1 MTDAPMYRVSE
12 AARFLGVSTDTVRRW
27 IAAKTLTHHSDS
39 SGRTVVDGVELA
51 RHARKITVLPEDPRH
66 MSTSVANRFYGI
78 VTDVRRGDVMSMVE
92 IQAGPHRIFSLVGTD
107 EIDRMQLTPGNA
119 VIASALSQAI
129 ALERI

>member
-1 MTDAPMYRVSE
+1 MTDTPMYRVSE

-92 IQAGPHRIFSLVGTD
+92 IPAGPHRIFSLVGTD

>member
-1 MTDAPMYRVSE
+1 MTDTPMYRVSE

-92 IQAGPHRIFSLVGTD
+92 MQAGPHRIFSLVGTD

>member
-1 MTDAPMYRVSE
+1 MTDTPMYRVSE
-12 AARFLGVSTDTVRRW
+12 AARFLDVSTDTVRRW
-27 IAAKTLTHHSDS
+27 IAAGTLTHRTDS

-51 RHARKITVLPEDPRH
+51 RHARKITALPEDPRH
-66 MSTSVANRFYGI
+66 VSTSVSNRFYGI
-78 VTDVRRGDVMSMVE
+78 VTDVKRGDVMSMVE

-119 VIASALSQAI
+119 VIASALAQVI

>member
-1 MTDAPMYRVSE
+1 MYRVSE

-92 IQAGPHRIFSLVGTD
+92 MQAGPHRIFSLVGTD

>member
-1 MTDAPMYRVSE
+1 MYRVSE

>member
-1 MTDAPMYRVSE
+1 MTDTPMYRVSE
-12 AARFLGVSTDTVRRW
+12 AARFLDVSTDTVRRW
-27 IAAKTLTHHSDS
+27 IAAGTLTHHSDS

-78 VTDVRRGDVMSMVE
+78 VTDVRRGDVMSLVE
-92 IQAGPHRIFSLVGTD
+92 MQAGPHRIFSLVGTD

>member
-1 MTDAPMYRVSE
+1 MTDTPMYRVSE

-27 IAAKTLTHHSDS
+27 IAAETLTHHTDA

>member
-1 MTDAPMYRVSE
+1 MTDTPMYRVSE

>member
-1 MTDAPMYRVSE
+1 MTDTPMYRVSE

-107 EIDRMQLTPGNA
+107 EIERMRLIPGSA
-119 VIASALSQAI
+119 VIASALAQAI